1 MLFSQWSDSPG
12 QRLKLEGHQV
22 YLRPP
27 MNRDWSA
34 WSELRAESRDFLTKW
49 EPTWAH
55 DALTRSAFRRRLRA
69 YKAELRQGT
78 SYSFLVFRRSDH
90 DLLGGVTLSNL
101 RRGVAQAASLGYWI
115 GARHSRQGHMSD
127 ALTTVLHFAFTELG
141 LHRVEAACLPKN
153 TASKGL
159 LMKCGFREEGYAR
172 EYLRIDGRWQDHVL
186 FGILRDEVL
195 AKKRR

>member
-1 MLFSQWSDSPG
+1 MLFAQWNDDPG
-12 QRLKLEGHQV
+12 QRLRLEGRHV
-22 YLRPP
+22 YLRPA
-27 MNRDWSA
+27 MNRDWGA
-34 WSELRAESRDFLTKW
+34 WAELRAESRDFLAKW

-78 SYSFLVFRRSDH
+78 SYSFLVFRSSDH

-101 RRGVAQAASLGYWI
+101 RRGVAQSASLGYWI

-127 ALTTVLHFAFTELG
+127 ALASVLRFAFTELG
-141 LHRVEAACLPKN
+141 LHRVEAACLPEN
-153 TASKGL
+153 AASRGL

-172 EYLRIDGRWQDHVL
+172 EYLRIDGQWQDHVL
-186 FGILRDEVL
+186 FAILRDEVL
-195 AKKRR
+195 VKERR

>member
-1 MLFSQWSDSPG
+1 MLFSQWNDPPG
-12 QRLKLEGHQV
+12 QRLKLEGRQV

-27 MNRDWSA
+27 MNRDWSVWA
-34 WSELRAESRDFLTKW
+34 ELRAESREFLTKW
-49 EPTWAH
+49 EPTWSH

-90 DLLGGVTLSNL
+90 ALLGGMTLSNL

-127 ALTTVLHFAFTELG
+127 ALETLLYFAFNDLG

-153 TASKGL
+153 AASKGL

-172 EYLRIDGRWQDHVL
+172 EYLRIDGRWQDHLL
-186 FGILRDEVL
+186 FAILRDEVL
-195 AKKRR
+195 ARKRR